1 MYIAS
6 SATSSPPAPAGDT
19 ARASAYNPGMTPQAI
34 DEELTR
40 EPFAP
45 IRLHVSD
52 GHSYLISNPGLCT
65 IMRGTL
71 YIARVDR
78 PKSRLLDDMDAVD
91 CAHVTRVE
99 QVDDAASGKG
109 GARPKR
115 R

>member
-1 MYIAS
+1 
-6 SATSSPPAPAGDT
+6 
-19 ARASAYNPGMTPQAI
+19 MTPLAI

-40 EPFAP
+40 EPFVP
-45 IRLHVSD
+45 LRFYVSD
-52 GHSYLISNPGLCT
+52 GHSYLIRNPGLCT

-99 QVDDAASGKG
+99 QVDEAASGASGPTERK
-109 GARPKR
+109 
-115 R
+115 

>member
-1 MYIAS
+1 
-6 SATSSPPAPAGDT
+6 
-19 ARASAYNPGMTPQAI
+19 MTPQAI
-34 DEELTR
+34 DEELAR

-45 IRLHVSD
+45 VRLYVSD
-52 GHSYLISNPGLCT
+52 GHSYLIRNPGLCT

-99 QVDDAASGKG
+99 QIDEASAETTG
-109 GARPKR
+109 GPPERT
-115 R
+115 